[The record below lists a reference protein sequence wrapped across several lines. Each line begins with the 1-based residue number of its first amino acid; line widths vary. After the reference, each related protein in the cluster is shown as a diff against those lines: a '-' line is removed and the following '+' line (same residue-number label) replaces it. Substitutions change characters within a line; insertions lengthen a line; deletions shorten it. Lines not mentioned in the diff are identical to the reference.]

1 MREAWLFCNGSWISL
16 GRPAL
21 SYHLI
26 AHRNATLPV
35 GTVRYWGSRIK
46 QRESAPCPPRS
57 ISDLWRP
64 VASPRLAI
72 AVIILLRK
80 NFVA

>member
-16 GRPAL
+16 GRSAL

-35 GTVRYWGSRIK
+35 GTVRYWIK
-46 QRESAPCPPRS
+46 NKTKGERPCPPRS

>member
-16 GRPAL
+16 GRSAL
-21 SYHLI
+21 NSASQCYAPGGH
-26 AHRNATLPV
+26 
-35 GTVRYWGSRIK
+35 GSVLGIK
-46 QRESAPCPPRS
+46 NKTKGERPCPPRS

-64 VASPRLAI
+64 VASHRLAI